1 MEKHINYQTSK
12 HGHQVNKESIYSC
25 TVL

>member
-1 MEKHINYQTSK
+1 MSK
-12 HGHQVNKESIYSC
+12 PGHQVNKESIYSC